1 MIWTKAC
8 KLLWGEDWIAPLAEV
23 LGKSRKTVERWKVG
37 SVQIPPE
44 VEREIQSMAPFA
56 REDVA
61 REYGRL
67 LRRHARGESIS
78 DMEDWLDRYSDAL
91 ILLRKKKGVST
102 GAAGR
107 DRGTD

>member
-1 MIWTKAC
+1 MNWTKTC
-8 KLLWGEDWIAPLAEV
+8 KLLWGDDWIAPLAEV
-23 LGKSRKTVERWKVG
+23 LDVHRKTVERWKSGAIKV
-37 SVQIPPE
+37 PPE

-102 GAAGR
+102 GVANR

>member
-8 KLLWGEDWIAPLAEV
+8 RLLWGDDWIAPAADV
-23 LGKSRKTVERWKVG
+23 LGKSRKTLERWKSG
-37 SVQIPPE
+37 ETPIPPE
-44 VEREIQSMAPFA
+44 SEREIQSLVPAF

-61 REYGRL
+61 REYGKL

-78 DMEDWLDRYSDAL
+78 DLEDWIDRYTDAL
-91 ILLRKKKGVST
+91 SLLREAKGVRT
-102 GAAGR
+102 GAASK